1 MLNNFIIA
9 KEGWPFIGFSSILL
23 FFFYVF
29 SVYWLMG
36 IFFILSIF
44 FMYFFRNPRRLIVAS
59 DNQIVA
65 PADGKILEI
74 NKIFEDTYLNSEAIQ
89 VRIFLSVFDV
99 HINRIPISGKIEYI
113 EKLGLKFYPAYQ
125 SRAGKYNVKNRL
137 GINTK
142 YGKVLVVQI
151 TGFIARRIVCYP
163 LIGDEVR
170 TGERFGLIKFGS
182 CTEIYLPS
190 SVNINVVPGQKIR
203 GGETIIGEF
212 N

>member
-1 MLNNFIIA
+1 MSDFIIA
-9 KEGWPFIGFSSILL
+9 KEGWPFIGISTLFSVLFYFFAIYWLAIILL
-23 FFFYVF
+23 
-29 SVYWLMG
+29 S
-36 IFFILSIF
+36 LSIF
-44 FMYFFRNPRRLIVAS
+44 FLYFFRNPKRHITNS

-65 PADGKILEI
+65 PADGKVLEV
-74 NKIFEDTYLNSEAIQ
+74 NQVFEDTYLNSEAIQ

-99 HINRIPISGKIEYI
+99 HINRIPISGIIEYK

-125 SRAGKYNVKNRL
+125 PRAGKYNVKNRL
-137 GINTK
+137 GIRTK

-151 TGFIARRIVCYP
+151 TGLIARRIVCYP
-163 LIGDEVR
+163 VIGNEVR

-182 CTEIYLPS
+182 CTEIYLPPS
-190 SVNINVVPGQKIR
+190 AHINVIPGQKIR